1 MLSSIPAL
9 SLLLAASVVNGSP
22 ATVVRS
28 SAASV
33 FDKTLEARQ
42 DDGGLVSL
50 PVDVYSLDI
59 LHSLNL
65 KSFFRIVLLALLNA
79 LQ

>member
-1 MLSSIPAL
+1 MLSSIPTL
-9 SLLLAASVVNGSP
+9 SLLLAASVINASP
-22 ATVVRS
+22 AAVMRES
-28 SAASV
+28 PASV

-42 DDGGLVSL
+42 DGGLVSF

-59 LHSLNL
+59 LHLLIL
-65 KSFFRIVLLALLNA
+65 KSIFRIVLLALLNA